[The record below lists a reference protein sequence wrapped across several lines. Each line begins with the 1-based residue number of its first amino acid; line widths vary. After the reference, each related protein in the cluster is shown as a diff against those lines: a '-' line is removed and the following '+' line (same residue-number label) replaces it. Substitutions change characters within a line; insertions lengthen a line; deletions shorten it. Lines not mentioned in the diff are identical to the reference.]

1 MNIYIIN
8 DTHLI
13 HIYKPSI
20 NDDQKKKNVSKMPF
34 PTRKSIA
41 AHGTHMDVPS
51 SGACLGVGAAVATTE
66 DAIARWPRT
75 AEPWEVIGGW
85 ALKVYHTNKC

>member
-1 MNIYIIN
+1 MI
-8 DTHLI
+8 
-13 HIYKPSI
+13 
-20 NDDQKKKNVSKMPF
+20 KKKTFQKCLPRHENPSPPMEPIWM
-34 PTRKSIA
+34 S
-41 AHGTHMDVPS
+41 PS